1 MKKIITI
8 AMLLFSMASYA
19 QGNLQFNQVLT
30 YNGTLTPSQFVSTT
44 YTVPTGKIWKI
55 KYVTHLPYTTTQS
68 IYTNNQPVN
77 YGFAL
82 NINSKWQFGENFT
95 EIFLKSGDTI
105 KLGWTNQTAPSG
117 FNAPFANFDY
127 VISIVEFNI
136 VQ

>member
-1 MKKIITI
+1 MKKILTI

-30 YNGTLTPSQFVSTT
+30 YTGTLTPSQFVSAT

-55 KYVTHLPYTTTQS
+55 KYVNKLLYSQA
-68 IYTNNQPVN
+68 TNINGVHPLYN
-77 YGFAL
+77 GFAL
-82 NINSKWQFGENFT
+82 NINSKWLFGDNFT
-95 EIFLKSGDTI
+95 EIYLKSSDTL
-105 KLGWTNQTAPSG
+105 KLGWTSQSAAGYPTPY
-117 FNAPFANFDY
+117 ANFDF

>member
-1 MKKIITI
+1 MKKILTI
-8 AMLLFSMASYA
+8 AILLFSMASYA

-55 KYVTHLPYTTTQS
+55 KYVNKLPYATVTTYNG
-68 IYTNNQPVN
+68 IQPQYN
-77 YGFAL
+77 GFAL
-82 NINSKWQFGENFT
+82 NINSKWLFGESFT
-95 EIFLKSGDTI
+95 EIFLKSNDTL
-105 KLGWTNQTAPSG
+105 KLGWTTQSSTQG
-117 FNAPFANFDY
+117 YNAPFANFDY

>member
-8 AMLLFSMASYA
+8 TILLFSMASYA

-30 YNGTLTPSQFVSTT
+30 YTGTLTPSQFVSST

-55 KYVTHLPYTTTQS
+55 KFVNKLVYTT
-68 IYTNNQPVN
+68 VN
-77 YGFAL
+77 DINGVQYLSNGFAL
-82 NINSKWQFGENFT
+82 NINNKWLFGENFT

-105 KLGWTNQTAPSG
+105 KLGWTNQSPSHG
-117 FNAPFANFDY
+117 YNAPFANFDY

>member
-8 AMLLFSMASYA
+8 AMLLLSIASYA

-30 YNGTLTPSQFVSTT
+30 YTGTLTPSQFVSTT
-44 YTVPTGKIWKI
+44 YTVPTGKLWKI
-55 KYVTHLPYTTTQS
+55 KF
-68 IYTNNQPVN
+68 VN
-77 YGFAL
+77 KLLYNTVNTINGVQYQFNGFAL
-82 NINSKWQFGENFT
+82 NINNKWLFGENFN

-105 KLGWTNQTAPSG
+105 KLGWANQSASSG
-117 FNAPFANFDY
+117 YNAPFANFDY